1 MGVTAVDYA
10 ILSGVMAI
18 ICLIIFWLICLVQS
32 LEERVLELENK
43 EK

>member
-1 MGVTAVDYA
+1 MEVTAIDYA

-18 ICLIIFWLICLVQS
+18 MCIMMFWLIHLVQS
-32 LEERVLELENK
+32 LEERVITLEK